1 MDRERTFEIGEGENK
16 IGQVKSGLDVSK
28 EYVKS
33 KIVARVSA
41 QVGPSTCIG
50 SLADCVSG

>member
-1 MDRERTFEIGEGENK
+1 MDRERTFEIGEGDNK
-16 IGQVKSGLDVSK
+16 DAQVKSGLDVSK

-41 QVGPSTCIG
+41 
-50 SLADCVSG
+50 